1 MATKMA
7 LMTKQVTWIKL
18 RAVVV
23 IDDATVLGA
32 TTKNFANR
40 SAGTGNAV
48 PVPEGINEI
57 IVTFLGTP
65 AGQSAVFTW
74 KLYGFRHENGVAE
87 EIANGTG
94 NIGSVAATIHPITK
108 AAAAATFYADF
119 LAISAQYWPKTV
131 SVVDVGA
138 AGTSIA
144 KIIFDGFGIKYL
156 LLELTTCD
164 KDTSNETDELEAI
177 YTGL

>member
-1 MATKMA
+1 MSTKMA
-7 LMTKQVTWIKL
+7 LMTKQVSWIKL
-18 RAVVV
+18 RGVVTV
-23 IDDATVLGA
+23 DDTTVLGA

-40 SAGTGNAV
+40 NAGTGDAV
-48 PVPEGINEI
+48 KVPEGINDI
-57 IVTFLGTP
+57 MITFLGTP
-65 AGQSAVFTW
+65 AAQTAVFTW
-74 KLYGFRHENGVAE
+74 RLYGFRDTNGMAE

-94 NIGSVAATIHPITK
+94 NIGSVAATVHPITG
-108 AAAAATFYADF
+108 AAATATFYADF
-119 LAISAQYWPKTV
+119 LAIAAQYWPKTV
-131 SVVDVGA
+131 AVVDVDA

>member
-1 MATKMA
+1 MSTKRA
-7 LMTKQVTWIKL
+7 LMTKQIPWIKL
-18 RAVVV
+18 RGVVV
-23 IDDATVLGA
+23 TDDTTVLGA

-40 SAGTGNAV
+40 SAGTGDAV
-48 PVPEGINEI
+48 RLPEGINDI

-65 AGQSAVFTW
+65 AGQTAVFTW
-74 KLYGFRHENGVAE
+74 KLYGFRDTNGMAE

-94 NIGSVAATIHPITK
+94 NIGSVAATIHPITG

-119 LAISAQYWPKTV
+119 LTIAAQYWPSQV
-131 SVVDVGA
+131 SIVDIGE
-138 AGTSIA
+138 AGTGIA
-144 KIIFDGFGIKYL
+144 KITFDGLGIKYL

-164 KDTSNETDELEAI
+164 AGSAQETDELEAI